1 MLPLPPVRR
10 NRPLPPPSPKT
21 SFWPMTEMNF
31 LLRAQVLRPT
41 SRSAAMPSPPPLLI
55 TQRRRRSWPAARLGS
70 RRGRLIPWP
79 ISSRVPG
86 PPSPYVPR
94 ELRSLLQCSPHHL
107 LRRPVEAKLAWVDKI
122 QLGREY
128 KLGRRAPPALR
139 AYYHRR
145 FITGGF
151 LARLRRSSAPPPLR
165 TTDRAP
171 RKALLAITRDEV

>member
-1 MLPLPPVRR
+1 MFRNHQVTSGQDEEAAALLTMLDRHILR
-10 NRPLPPPSPKT
+10 
-21 SFWPMTEMNF
+21 
-31 LLRAQVLRPT
+31 LLGQ
-41 SRSAAMPSPPPLLI
+41 
-55 TQRRRRSWPAARLGS
+55 
-70 RRGRLIPWP
+70 
-79 ISSRVPG
+79 G
-86 PPSPYVPR
+86 PHYVPR